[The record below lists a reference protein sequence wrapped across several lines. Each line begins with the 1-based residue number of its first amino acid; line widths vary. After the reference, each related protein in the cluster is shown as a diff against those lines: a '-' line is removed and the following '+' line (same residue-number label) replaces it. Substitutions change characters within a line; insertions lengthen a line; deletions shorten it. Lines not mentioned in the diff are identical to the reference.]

1 MADSPTKLYSSNPDL
16 CHMRD
21 GSLNLRKRKQPE
33 SDLLEAFNSFQ
44 LNVSKMLNEF
54 REEIKSNLNTH
65 QTEIKAELESFKN
78 EQIKIKQQIAAIA
91 GDVGSLQQS
100 TEFISAQH
108 EDLEKSVGVQDER
121 LKKLEKESTDVKSL
135 EAKIDLL
142 EQQARQCNL
151 EIMNVPERREENL
164 INVVESVGKL
174 IACNLSRQDVVAVHR
189 VPHASQNNKP
199 KNIIVKL
206 SSRILRDN
214 ILSAYRLKKGLTSTD
229 IGISGTPLNIFIN
242 EHLTLPKKHLFRAA
256 REAAKK
262 ENYKYVWIKHA
273 TVLVRE
279 FDTSPIIA
287 IRTADDIR
295 RIKSRPHS
303 SRENK

>member
-1 MADSPTKLYSSNPDL
+1 MADSPAKLYSSNPDL
-16 CHMRD
+16 CHMQD
-21 GSLNLRKRKQPE
+21 GSLKLRKRKQPE

-44 LNVSKMLNEF
+44 LNVSKMLKEF

-78 EQIKIKQQIAAIA
+78 EQIKIKQQITAMA

-108 EDLEKSVGVQDER
+108 EDLKNSVEVQDER

-229 IGISGTPLNIFIN
+229 IGISGTPWNIYIN

-279 FDTSPIIA
+279 SDTSPIIA

-303 SRENK
+303 SHENK